1 MTSAEGYRSKAAEF
15 SAMARLEQSPALQI
29 EYAKMA
35 AAYIRLAEM
44 AERNAENGVL
54 PELPFDQKPTAP

>member
-1 MTSAEGYRSKAAEF
+1 MTSADEYRAKAAEF
-15 SAMARLEQSPALQI
+15 SASAQSEKSPALQI

-44 AERNAENGVL
+44 AERNAENGVVR
-54 PELPFDQKPTAP
+54 ESAIDQKPVAP

>member
-1 MTSAEGYRSKAAEF
+1 MTSADGYRAKVAEF
-15 SAMARLEQSPALQI
+15 SAQARLEKLPALQL

-44 AERNAENGVL
+44 AERNAENGVVRE
-54 PELPFDQKPTAP
+54 PPFDQKLAAS